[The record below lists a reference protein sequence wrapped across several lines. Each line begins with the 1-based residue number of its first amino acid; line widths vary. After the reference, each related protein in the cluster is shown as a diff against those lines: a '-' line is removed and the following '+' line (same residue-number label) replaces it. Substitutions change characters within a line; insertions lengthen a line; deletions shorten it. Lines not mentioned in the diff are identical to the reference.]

1 MKEIFVSLNDVMC
14 CICLGKYKD
23 DVKLHEL
30 LCMHYFHVKCVDKW
44 LVIKASCFLYLH
56 DVGDSTNFD
65 GILTLGEISHE
76 SNVKLETPQAS
87 ASPN

>member
-1 MKEIFVSLNDVMC
+1 
-14 CICLGKYKD
+14 
-23 DVKLHEL
+23 
-30 LCMHYFHVKCVDKW
+30 MHYYFHVKCVDKW

-65 GILTLGEISHE
+65 GILALGEISHE